1 MKKTQENF
9 LTIFSLEVQTIN
21 FIARYDTIDETE
33 RIGGNMIVVF
43 EGIVMCFILLMYC
56 VVGIRNGAVGLVCL
70 YEDDVQNRVVEL
82 GLVTKKQIKK
92 QFIIS
97 TIILFVPLF
106 TLVPYM
112 VYGVNGVTDFT
123 EGFIQ
128 MTIILMIL
136 GFFDRF
142 FIDWYWVGHTKSWI
156 IPGTEDLRPYIP
168 IKMLIIKWL
177 GTLVGYPL
185 IALLIAKV
193 MTFIV

>member
-1 MKKTQENF
+1 
-9 LTIFSLEVQTIN
+9 
-21 FIARYDTIDETE
+21 
-33 RIGGNMIVVF
+33 MIVVF

-97 TIILFVPLF
+97 TIVLFVPLF

-142 FIDWYWVGHTKSWI
+142 FIDWYWVGHTKSWL

-168 IKMLIIKWL
+168 VKMLIIKWL

>member
-1 MKKTQENF
+1 MKILKE
-9 LTIFSLEVQTIN
+9 LE
-21 FIARYDTIDETE
+21 E
-33 RIGGNMIVVF
+33 NMIVVF

-97 TIILFVPLF
+97 TIVLFVPLF
-106 TLVPYM
+106 TLIPYM

-168 IKMLIIKWL
+168 VKMLIIKWL

>member
-1 MKKTQENF
+1 
-9 LTIFSLEVQTIN
+9 
-21 FIARYDTIDETE
+21 
-33 RIGGNMIVVF
+33 MIIVF

-70 YEDDVQNRVVEL
+70 YEDDVQNRVIEL

-97 TIILFVPLF
+97 TIVLFVPLF

-142 FIDWYWVGHTKSWI
+142 FIDWYWVGHTKSWL

-168 IKMLIIKWL
+168 VKMLIIKWL

>member
-1 MKKTQENF
+1 
-9 LTIFSLEVQTIN
+9 
-21 FIARYDTIDETE
+21 
-33 RIGGNMIVVF
+33 MIVVF

-128 MTIILMIL
+128 ITIILMIL